1 MKNLVLILILLFIA
15 GCSKNILTHDQ
26 VLEKTT
32 KKENFNQPKVWSK
45 VKDQGKVDTN
55 WIKSFNDPILE
66 ALVKEALKNNREIK
80 SLKIQ
85 VARADAL
92 VKKAGAA
99 LKPTVGLSGQYNDR
113 NSDALGEVYGG
124 GISVGWEADIWGRLE
139 LSRTSAKENA
149 LATQSDYEFARQ
161 SLVASTAKAWL
172 MTTTSKLQRQYAKNI
187 VMLFEKELKIMNV
200 KYEIG
205 QVTKKSIYLAKSNL
219 TSAKNAYS
227 KATVSYEDAQ
237 RSLELLL
244 GRYPSALIQGT
255 NKLISLSTSIP
266 VGIPSGI
273 LERRPDLV
281 AAEQRVAAAF
291 YKQRESEVLH
301 LPKFTFSIGASLN
314 NLSNAASNLV
324 AGIFAPL
331 YQGGAI
337 EAEVDNATAAQKQSI
352 ENYAQKVLLAFKE
365 VETFL
370 SLEAKLLEQE
380 NYMKDILLD
389 NKKVLKLT
397 KISYEVGQV
406 EYLEV
411 SQVTKNLISSQISLI
426 DISSKRVFN
435 RIQLHLALGGGFE
448 VKEE

>member
-1 MKNLVLILILLFIA
+1 MKNLVLILILLFIT

-172 MTTTSKLQRQYAKNI
+172 MTTTSKLQTQYAKNI

-266 VGIPSGI
+266 VGIPSGV

-291 YKQRESEVLH
+291 YKQRESELLH

-370 SLEAKLLEQE
+370 SLEVKLLEQE

-389 NKKVLKLT
+389 NEKVLKLT

>member
-291 YKQRESEVLH
+291 YKQRESELLH

>member
-99 LKPTVGLSGQYNDR
+99 LKPTVGLSGEYNDR

-291 YKQRESEVLH
+291 YKQRESELLH